1 MNPPPIGNPLPD
13 GAPDRHAE
21 GPELRLGMRDGEPFA
36 WSARFWGARGW
47 SIAEGQPHFF
57 NTREAAEDAIREWIE
72 PLVEVEVLETR
83 GGRERRAA

>member
-57 NTREAAEDAIREWIE
+57 NTREAAEDAIREWLNE
-72 PLVEVEVLETR
+72 ELLTECQGDPLLK
-83 GGRERRAA
+83 RRAA